1 MRISAKCGCCQASHG
16 MFERSP
22 FSYRADPLVPAFP
35 DDKPIFFFDGVCGL
49 CTGFAEFILRH
60 DRRGVFRIA
69 TVQSPLGQALLAHYG
84 LPTDDFTTNLLLA
97 DGRPRLKSDAFID
110 TMTRLPAPWPLFA
123 LMRISPRGF
132 RDWAYTPIARNRYR
146 WFGRRMTCRI
156 PAAGE
161 TDRFI

>member
-1 MRISAKCGCCQASHG
+1 

-97 DGRPRLKSDAFID
+97 DGRPRLKSDALHRYDDASSRALAFVCAD
-110 TMTRLPAPWPLFA
+110 ANLPTRL
-123 LMRISPRGF
+123 S
-132 RDWAYTPIARNRYR
+132 
-146 WFGRRMTCRI
+146 
-156 PAAGE
+156 
-161 TDRFI
+161 